1 MIFEERQ
8 IEKNNFSSRA
18 IFLFILVGVSFL
30 AVLFQVFALQVS
42 SYSSYELAALKNKNY
57 AVPIQPLRG
66 EILDRKGRTIVR
78 NEPTFDLITQPDLID
93 NPESFLK
100 LIKPVIYLS
109 ETEEA
114 QYLKKFKQKAFVNK
128 ELVLKKNLTEEEIAR
143 FNVRSFNFK
152 NAFID
157 KRYRRIS
164 EHPKVFSH
172 VLGYT
177 SKSDNQYDLSMDI
190 PRSHWADAELT
201 YASGLIQGKTGLEE
215 TYNQHLLGK
224 HGTRIYEINSRGRLV
239 KTLEYNSPE
248 KGLDL
253 YTHLDIEAQISAA
266 KALGDRKGAVVAIDL
281 QSGGINVL
289 YSAPNYSIN
298 KLSNGIS
305 IEEFQGLIQ
314 DPDKPFFNRA
324 LQGRYPP
331 ASTIKP
337 AIGMFGLTNKL
348 INWREEIDDPGF
360 FTLPENGRIYR
371 GWKKGG
377 HNNVNLK
384 KALMVSSNTYFF
396 KLAYQSDIKDLASY
410 FSLFGF
416 GNKVCRDCF
425 DEDAAFVPSPEWKYK
440 NFNVPWF
447 TGDTVN
453 IGVGQGYLV
462 ATPMQLANYISI
474 LANKGNLL
482 SPSIVKVDGQ
492 NLDINKNQ
500 KVALSNQD
508 WAKMHDALTA
518 VIENDFGTA
527 RSIRNLKN
535 FQVAGK
541 SGTAELVSLDSKE
554 AYLEVRDT
562 ELLRD
567 HSIIIAFGPMPNPQ
581 YAVSV
586 VIENGES
593 GGAVAGPVA
602 IEVLKSLLNEQ

>member
-8 IEKNNFSSRA
+8 VEKNNFSSRA
-18 IFLFILVGVSFL
+18 IFLFALVGACFL

-42 SYSSYELAALKNKNY
+42 SYTSYELAALNNKNY
-57 AVPIQPLRG
+57 TVPIQPLRG
-66 EILDRKGRTIVR
+66 EILDRNGLVIVR

-93 NPESFLK
+93 QPELFLK

-109 ETEEA
+109 EIEEA
-114 QYLKKFKQKAFVNK
+114 SYLQKFKEKAFVNK
-128 ELVLKKNLTEEEIAR
+128 ELVLKKNLSEEEIAR

-157 KRYRRIS
+157 KRHRRMS
-164 EHPKVFSH
+164 EYPQIFSH

-177 SKSDNQYDLSMDI
+177 SRSDHQYDLSIDI

-201 YASGLIQGKTGLEE
+201 YANGLIHGKTGLEE
-215 TYNQHLLGK
+215 TYNNHLLGT

-239 KTLEYNSPE
+239 KTLGYDSPE

-253 YTHLDIEAQISAA
+253 HTHLDIEAQISAA

-305 IEEFQGLIQ
+305 AKEFQDLIQ

-337 AIGMFGLTNKL
+337 AIGMFGLSNNL
-348 INWREEIDDPGF
+348 INWKEEVDDPGF

-371 GWKKGG
+371 GWREGG
-377 HNNVNLK
+377 HKNVNLK

-396 KLAYQSDIKDLASY
+396 KLAYQSDIKDLSSY

-416 GNKVCRDCF
+416 GNRVCEDCF
-425 DEDAAFVPSPEWKYK
+425 DEDPAFVPSPEWKYK

-474 LANKGNLL
+474 LANKGSLPA
-482 SPSIVKVDGQ
+482 PSIVMVEDKKLKSSKSQGVT
-492 NLDINKNQ
+492 
-500 KVALSNQD
+500 LSQED
-508 WAKMHDALTA
+508 WTKMHNALTA

-554 AYLEVRDT
+554 AYMEVRDT

-567 HSIIIAFGPMPNPQ
+567 HSIIIAFGPMPNPK

>member
-8 IEKNNFSSRA
+8 VEKNNFSSRA
-18 IFLFILVGVSFL
+18 VFLFTLVGACFL

-42 SYSSYELAALKNKNY
+42 SYTSYELAALNNKNY

-66 EILDRKGRTIVR
+66 EILDRNGLVIVR
-78 NEPTFDLITQPDLID
+78 NEPTFDLITQPDLI
-93 NPESFLK
+93 NQPELFLE

-114 QYLKKFKQKAFVNK
+114 AYLKKFKEKAFVNK
-128 ELVLKKNLTEEEIAR
+128 ELVLKKNLSAEEIAR

-157 KRYRRIS
+157 KRHRRVS
-164 EHPKVFSH
+164 EYPKIFSH

-177 SKSDNQYDLSMDI
+177 SRSDNQYDLSMDI

-201 YASGLIQGKTGLEE
+201 YANGLIHGKTGLEE
-215 TYNQHLLGK
+215 TYNNYLLGT

-239 KTLEYNSPE
+239 KTLGYDPPE
-248 KGLDL
+248 EGLDL
-253 YTHLDIEAQISAA
+253 HTHLDIEAQISAA

-298 KLSNGIS
+298 KLSNGMS
-305 IEEFQGLIQ
+305 VKEFQDLIQ

-337 AIGMFGLTNKL
+337 AIGMFGLSNNL
-348 INWREEIDDPGF
+348 INWKEEVDDPGF

-371 GWKKGG
+371 GWREGG
-377 HNNVNLK
+377 HKNVNLK

-396 KLAYQSDIKDLASY
+396 KLAYQSDIKDLSSY

-416 GNKVCRDCF
+416 GNKVCEDCF
-425 DEDAAFVPSPEWKYK
+425 DEDPAFVPSPEWKYK

-474 LANKGNLL
+474 LANKGSLPA
-482 SPSIVKVDGQ
+482 PSIVMVEDKKLKRSKSQGVT
-492 NLDINKNQ
+492 
-500 KVALSNQD
+500 LSQED
-508 WAKMHDALTA
+508 WAKMHNALTG

-554 AYLEVRDT
+554 AYMEVRDT

-567 HSIIIAFGPMPNPQ
+567 HSIIIAFGPMPNPK

>member
-8 IEKNNFSSRA
+8 VEKNNFSSRA
-18 IFLFILVGVSFL
+18 IILFVIVGISFL
-30 AVLFQVFALQVS
+30 AVIFQVFALQVS
-42 SYSSYELAALKNKNY
+42 SYSSYELAALNNKNY
-57 AVPIQPLRG
+57 AIPIQPLRG
-66 EILDRKGRTIVR
+66 EIFDRNGYAIVR
-78 NEPTFDLITQPDLID
+78 NEPTFDLITQPNLITQ
-93 NPESFLK
+93 PELFLE

-109 ETEEA
+109 ELEEEE
-114 QYLKKFKQKAFVNK
+114 YLKKFKEKAFVNK
-128 ELVLKKNLTEEEIAR
+128 ELVLKKNLTAEEIAR
-143 FNVRSFNFK
+143 FNVRSFNFE

-157 KRYRRIS
+157 KRHRRVS
-164 EHPKVFSH
+164 DYPKIFSH

-177 SKSDNQYDLSMDI
+177 SRSNNQYDLSMDI

-201 YASGLIQGKTGLEE
+201 YANGLIQGKTGLEE
-215 TYNQHLLGK
+215 TYNQHLLGA
-224 HGTRIYEINSRGRLV
+224 HGTRVYEINSRGRLV
-239 KTLEYNSPE
+239 KTLEYQPPE
-248 KGLDL
+248 RGLDL
-253 YTHLDIEAQISAA
+253 HTHLDIKAQISAA
-266 KALGDRKGAVVAIDL
+266 NALGDRKGAVVAIDL
-281 QSGGINVL
+281 NTGGINVL

-298 KLSNGIS
+298 KLSNGVS
-305 IEEFQGLIQ
+305 VEEFDSLIQ

-337 AIGMFGLTNKL
+337 AIGMFGLTNNL
-348 INWREEIDDPGF
+348 VSWMDEIDDPGF
-360 FTLPENGRIYR
+360 FRLPETGRIYR

-377 HNNVNLK
+377 HNNVNLN

-396 KLAYQSDIKDLASY
+396 KLAYQSDMTDLASY

-425 DEDAAFVPSPEWKYK
+425 DEDKVFLPSPEWKNK
-440 NFNVPWF
+440 TFNTPWF

-474 LANKGNLL
+474 VANKGGAL
-482 SPSIVKVDGQ
+482 SPSIANVDHEAADLYQ
-492 NLDINKNQ
+492 NNRIS
-500 KVALSNQD
+500 LSSGD
-508 WAKMHDALTA
+508 WNNMHDALTA
-518 VIENDFGTA
+518 VIESDSGTA
-527 RSIRNLKN
+527 RSIRYLKD
-535 FQVAGK
+535 FKVAGK

-567 HSIIIAFGPMPNPQ
+567 HSIIIAFGPMPNPK

>member
-500 KVALSNQD
+500 KVVLSNQD

>member
-8 IEKNNFSSRA
+8 VEKNNFSSRA
-18 IFLFILVGVSFL
+18 VFLFTLVGACFL
-30 AVLFQVFALQVS
+30 AVLLQVFALQVS
-42 SYSSYELAALKNKNY
+42 SYTSYELAALNNKNY

-66 EILDRKGRTIVR
+66 EILDRNGLVIVR
-78 NEPTFDLITQPDLID
+78 NEPTFDLITKPDLI
-93 NPESFLK
+93 NQPELFLE

-109 ETEEA
+109 EIEEA
-114 QYLKKFKQKAFVNK
+114 SYLQKFKEKAFVNK
-128 ELVLKKNLTEEEIAR
+128 ELVLKKNLSEEEIAR

-157 KRYRRIS
+157 KRHRRIS
-164 EHPKVFSH
+164 EYPQIFSH

-177 SKSDNQYDLSMDI
+177 SRSDNQYDLSMDI

-201 YASGLIQGKTGLEE
+201 YANGLIHGKTGLEE
-215 TYNQHLLGK
+215 TYNDHLLGT
-224 HGTRIYEINSRGRLV
+224 HGTRVYEINSRGRLV
-239 KTLEYNSPE
+239 KTLGYDPPK

-253 YTHLDIEAQISAA
+253 HTHLDIESQISAA

-305 IEEFQGLIQ
+305 AKEFQDLIQ

-337 AIGMFGLTNKL
+337 AIGMFGLSNNL
-348 INWREEIDDPGF
+348 INWKEEVDDPGF

-371 GWKKGG
+371 GWREGG
-377 HNNVNLK
+377 HKNVNLK

-396 KLAYQSDIKDLASY
+396 KLAYQSDIKDLSSY

-416 GNKVCRDCF
+416 GNRVCEDCF
-425 DEDAAFVPSPEWKYK
+425 DEDPAFVPSPEWKYK

-474 LANKGNLL
+474 LANKGSLPA
-482 SPSIVKVDGQ
+482 PSIVMVEDKKLKSSKSQGVT
-492 NLDINKNQ
+492 
-500 KVALSNQD
+500 LSQED
-508 WAKMHDALTA
+508 WTKMHNALTA

-554 AYLEVRDT
+554 AYMEVRDT

-567 HSIIIAFGPMPNPQ
+567 HSIIIAFGPMPNPK

>member
-109 ETEEA
+109 ETEEV

-143 FNVRSFNFK
+143 FNVRSFDFK

>member
-8 IEKNNFSSRA
+8 VEKNNFSSRA
-18 IFLFILVGVSFL
+18 IFLFVLAGVSFL

-42 SYSSYELAALKNKNY
+42 SYTSYELAALNNKNY

-66 EILDRKGRTIVR
+66 EIFDRKGRPIVR

-93 NPESFLK
+93 QPELFLK

-109 ETEEA
+109 EIEEA
-114 QYLKKFKQKAFVNK
+114 QYLKKFKEKAFVNK
-128 ELVLKKNLTEEEIAR
+128 ELVLKKNLTAEEIAR

-152 NAFID
+152 DAFID
-157 KRYRRIS
+157 KRHRRIS
-164 EHPKVFSH
+164 EYPHIFSH

-177 SKSDNQYDLSMDI
+177 SRSDNQYDLSMNI

-201 YASGLIQGKTGLEE
+201 YANGLIQGKTGLEE
-215 TYNQHLLGK
+215 TYNKHLIGT
-224 HGTRIYEINSRGRLV
+224 HGTRVYEINSRGRLV
-239 KTLEYNSPE
+239 KTLESHPPE

-253 YTHLDIEAQISAA
+253 HTHLDIEAQMSAA

-281 QSGGINVL
+281 KSGGINVL

-298 KLSNGIS
+298 KLSNGMS
-305 IEEFQGLIQ
+305 VEEFQDLIQ

-337 AIGMFGLTNKL
+337 VIGMFGLTNKL

-416 GNKVCRDCF
+416 GNKVCRDCY

-462 ATPMQLANYISI
+462 ATPMQLVNYISI
-474 LANKGNLL
+474 VANKGNLPL
-482 SPSIVKVDGQ
+482 PSVVQIEEK
-492 NLDINKNQ
+492 NLELKENQ
-500 KVALSNQD
+500 QISLSNED
-508 WAKMHDALTA
+508 WTKMHDALTA
-518 VIENDFGTA
+518 VIESDFGTA

-602 IEVLKSLLNEQ
+602 IEVLKSLLNE

>member
-8 IEKNNFSSRA
+8 VEKNNFSSRA
-18 IFLFILVGVSFL
+18 VFLFTLVGACFL

-42 SYSSYELAALKNKNY
+42 SYTSYELAALNNKNY

-66 EILDRKGRTIVR
+66 EILDRNGLVIVR
-78 NEPTFDLITQPDLID
+78 NEPTFDLITQPDLI
-93 NPESFLK
+93 NKPELFLE

-114 QYLKKFKQKAFVNK
+114 AYLKKFKEKAFVNK
-128 ELVLKKNLTEEEIAR
+128 ELVLKRNLSAEEIAR

-157 KRYRRIS
+157 KRHRRIS
-164 EHPKVFSH
+164 EYPQIFSH

-177 SKSDNQYDLSMDI
+177 SRSDNQYDLSMDI

-201 YASGLIQGKTGLEE
+201 YANGLIHGKTGLEE
-215 TYNQHLLGK
+215 TYNNYLLGT

-239 KTLEYNSPE
+239 KTLGYDPPE
-248 KGLDL
+248 EGLDL
-253 YTHLDIEAQISAA
+253 HTHLDIEAQISAA

-298 KLSNGIS
+298 KLSNGMS
-305 IEEFQGLIQ
+305 VKEFQDLIQ

-337 AIGMFGLTNKL
+337 AIGMFGLSNNL
-348 INWREEIDDPGF
+348 INWKEEVDDPGF

-371 GWKKGG
+371 GWREGG
-377 HNNVNLK
+377 HKNVNLK

-396 KLAYQSDIKDLASY
+396 KLAYQSDIKDLSSY

-416 GNKVCRDCF
+416 GNKVCEDCF
-425 DEDAAFVPSPEWKYK
+425 DEDPAFVPSPEWKYK

-474 LANKGNLL
+474 LANKGSLPA
-482 SPSIVKVDGQ
+482 PSIVMVEDKKLKRSKSQGVT
-492 NLDINKNQ
+492 
-500 KVALSNQD
+500 LSQED
-508 WAKMHDALTA
+508 WAKMHNALTG

-554 AYLEVRDT
+554 AYIEVRDT

-567 HSIIIAFGPMPNPQ
+567 HSIIIAFGPMPNPK